1 MSHIQTYRRE
11 LDDYRRVAGAENE
24 GTVSQAFASLLK
36 AEGAEHKLIFTQQ
49 HAFKSRDGA
58 ALRADGALVDRL
70 RLVHGFWEAKDSKDD
85 LDKEIA
91 AKLAKGYP
99 ADNLIFEDTINAV
112 LYQHGDEVLRIP
124 LSDDAA
130 LQKLLDRFF
139 GYLPRDVADFQIAKN
154 KFLTELPQV
163 AVALSDMLAKAYDEN
178 ADFRTKA
185 AAFLDLCKR
194 SIGERVTQKNIDE
207 MLIQHILTDQ
217 IFQAVFPA
225 SVFHRANHLA
235 RSVSDLELTFLRG
248 EARQSLLSRLE
259 PYFAAIRRTAANA
272 VTHEDK
278 QDFLKQVYEDFYTA
292 YNPKDADK
300 LGVVYT
306 PHEAVRFIIEGCDWL
321 AQQHFGR
328 RLADPGMD
336 ILDPCTGTGTFIV
349 DLIDF
354 LRGDRQALIRK
365 FDGEIHANEIAI
377 LPYYIACLN
386 VEQSFYDATGSWK
399 DFKGACFVNTLDNW
413 GFEQTHKGAIADM
426 FGTLTDE
433 NHERILAQNARKI
446 PVIIGNP
453 PYNANQHN
461 ENDNNK
467 NDPAPKADKRIKETY
482 LKASTA
488 QKTKLYDPYIRFI
501 RWASDR
507 IGEQGIIGFVT
518 NRSYLD
524 SRQADGLRKVLAQ
537 EFQQIW
543 IVDLMS
549 DVRKNPKISGTK
561 YNIFGIQTGVA
572 IIFLVRNPKFEGFDI
587 HHLALDDFMTAVEKR
602 RWLSA
607 HTLRLLAKAGEF
619 AGVRPNDR
627 GDWLNQPKHDWSGF
641 LAIATKMVKA
651 GKSDEAIFKSYSL
664 GISTNRDEWVYGI
677 TNNEVSKKIRFFL
690 KTYFSMLEGNRENE
704 TDIKLSRNLKRRLA
718 SGKREDYSNDLICNA
733 VYRPFV
739 QFKLYRSYLLIDE
752 RGSADK
758 FFPDKQ
764 ENIAIGT
771 MGDAADKPFSSLV
784 TNILADL
791 NFLSPAAAGTK
802 FFPLDCFAVDHTR
815 HDNITDWA
823 LNQFRNHYP
832 KETLDKRDIFDYV
845 YAVLH
850 NPNYR
855 EKYALNLKA
864 EFPRIPFY
872 AEFRRWADW
881 GKHLV
886 DLHTGYAD
894 LPGTPLTRTDT
905 LPNKNPKQTTLTG
918 MDPDSGTQEPL
929 PLYEQTPK
937 CKLKAH
943 PGAGAIEI
951 DAVTRLDGIPEDAWK
966 YRLGNRSALEWVLE
980 EYREKTPKDPT
991 IREKFNL
998 YRFADHKEAV
1008 IRLLAQVCQVSVE
1021 TVAITESMRE
1031 TGEA

>member
-1 MSHIQTYRRE
+1 
-11 LDDYRRVAGAENE
+11 
-24 GTVSQAFASLLK
+24 
-36 AEGAEHKLIFTQQ
+36 
-49 HAFKSRDGA
+49 
-58 ALRADGALVDRL
+58 
-70 RLVHGFWEAKDSKDD
+70 
-85 LDKEIA
+85 
-91 AKLAKGYP
+91 
-99 ADNLIFEDTINAV
+99 
-112 LYQHGDEVLRIP
+112 
-124 LSDDAA
+124 
-130 LQKLLDRFF
+130 
-139 GYLPRDVADFQIAKN
+139 
-154 KFLTELPQV
+154 
-163 AVALSDMLAKAYDEN
+163 
-178 ADFRTKA
+178 
-185 AAFLDLCKR
+185 
-194 SIGERVTQKNIDE
+194 
-207 MLIQHILTDQ
+207 
-217 IFQAVFPA
+217 
-225 SVFHRANHLA
+225 
-235 RSVSDLELTFLRG
+235 
-248 EARQSLLSRLE
+248 
-259 PYFAAIRRTAANA
+259 
-272 VTHEDK
+272 
-278 QDFLKQVYEDFYTA
+278 
-292 YNPKDADK
+292 
-300 LGVVYT
+300 
-306 PHEAVRFIIEGCDWL
+306 
-321 AQQHFGR
+321 
-328 RLADPGMD
+328 
-336 ILDPCTGTGTFIV
+336 
-349 DLIDF
+349 
-354 LRGDRQALIRK
+354 
-365 FDGEIHANEIAI
+365 
-377 LPYYIACLN
+377 
-386 VEQSFYDATGSWK
+386 
-399 DFKGACFVNTLDNW
+399 
-413 GFEQTHKGAIADM
+413 M

-453 PYNANQHN
+453 PYNANQQN

-482 LKASTA
+482 LKASNA

-524 SRQADGLRKVLAQ
+524 SRQADGLRKVLAL
-537 EFQQIW
+537 EFQQMW

-572 IIFLVRNPKFEGFDI
+572 IIFLVRNPKLEGCET

-619 AGVRPNDR
+619 AGVRPNVR
-627 GDWLNQPKHDWSGF
+627 GDWLNQPEHDWSSF
-641 LAIATKMVKA
+641 IPVASKKAKA
-651 GKSDEAIFKSYSL
+651 GNTDNVIFKLFASS
-664 GISTNRDEWVYGI
+664 IKTNRDEWVYAFSKTELSRKIKYFINAFNAQLKIGSSDA
-677 TNNEVSKKIRFFL
+677 EVLDYSIKWSR
-690 KTYFSMLEGNRENE
+690 
-704 TDIKLSRNLKRRLA
+704 DIKRKAPRITALTYQNKLIVKSLWRPYVTKKFYAERVMNDVLTGLHYQIHGEA
-718 SGKREDYSNDLICNA
+718 LTSESVSICVSG
-733 VYRPFV
+733 
-739 QFKLYRSYLLIDE
+739 
-752 RGSADK
+752 GSA
-758 FFPDKQ
+758 
-764 ENIAIGT
+764 
-771 MGDAADKPFSSLV
+771 MKPFQ
-784 TNILADL
+784 TLAI
-791 NFLSPAAAGTK
+791 AGPSDYECVEK
-802 FFPLDCFAVDHTR
+802 NQVLPLWLYAPDHTR

-823 LNQFRNHYP
+823 LSQFRTRYP
-832 KETLDKRDIFDYV
+832 EETLSKRDIFDYV

-872 AEFRRWADW
+872 ADFRLWADW
-881 GKHLV
+881 GKQLV

-894 LPGTPLTRTDT
+894 LPGTPLSRTDT
-905 LPNKNPKQTTLTG
+905 LPAVGRDKQAQSVSEGRSVPGKGAAMPETPVGNP
-918 MDPDSGTQEPL
+918 PCPPL
-929 PLYEQTPK
+929 QRGVGGIFGLVPAYPNEQAPK